1 MAGPPQVL
9 LPCTCM
15 CCLRPRPSLLRCTC
29 DARSLRPPTPLKTC
43 PKPWLLCCWWGDHT
57 HGQGPCS
64 AGQARAG
71 GLGVARGRWCMA
83 AGGPQCPRKEEAGAG
98 EREALYG
105 GNKHAHSPMYSS
117 TVEKKLGRTLP
128 PPPGSWHPGP
138 PPLPGKGL
146 GGEQEEEGWGVPPHQ
161 GPHAWSQSVLSLH
174 QHRVPVSPGRALC
187 PFGQSGEQPWP
198 PSGVGGGRGRGG
210 LHQHSTAGAEPGW
223 RWVKNLINT
232 RGGGGG
238 GAGGC
243 SSGVLAPQSSPRVP
257 PRRPGRLSPPRRC
270 QEHARNRGAA
280 PRLSAGPGQRQ
291 GVPRE
296 GRSL

>member
-105 GNKHAHSPMYSS
+105 GNKHAHSPTYSS

-128 PPPGSWHPGP
+128 PPQGAGTQDPLHCQGRGWGGSRKRRGGGFPPTRVPTPGPRVSCPSTSTVSPCPQGGLCALSASPGSSPGP
-138 PPLPGKGL
+138 PAGL
-146 GGEQEEEGWGVPPHQ
+146 GGV
-161 GPHAWSQSVLSLH
+161 
-174 QHRVPVSPGRALC
+174 
-187 PFGQSGEQPWP
+187 
-198 PSGVGGGRGRGG
+198 GVGGGCTSTPQLGQNPGG
-210 LHQHSTAGAEPGW
+210 VGLKT
-223 RWVKNLINT
+223 
-232 RGGGGG
+232 
-238 GAGGC
+238 
-243 SSGVLAPQSSPRVP
+243 
-257 PRRPGRLSPPRRC
+257 
-270 QEHARNRGAA
+270 
-280 PRLSAGPGQRQ
+280 
-291 GVPRE
+291 
-296 GRSL
+296 